1 MSLTTRSAAELAG
14 MLTRREVSA
23 EEVAA
28 AHLDRIAA
36 VDGDVH
42 AFLYV
47 DGDRALALAKDIDTR
62 RVAREKL
69 GPLAGVPV
77 GVKDVFT
84 YAGAPTTCGSR
95 ILEGWVPPY
104 TSTMVQRLLDAGM
117 IPLGKTNMDEF
128 AMGSSTENSGYG
140 ATHNP

>member
-1 MSLTTRSAAELAG
+1 MSLTTRSAADLAG

-23 EEVAA
+23 EEVTA

-47 DGDRALALAKDIDTR
+47 DADRALALAKDIDTR

-84 YAGAPTTCGSR
+84 
-95 ILEGWVPPY
+95 
-104 TSTMVQRLLDAGM
+104 
-117 IPLGKTNMDEF
+117 
-128 AMGSSTENSGYG
+128 
-140 ATHNP
+140 